1 MQVLKGVGFL
11 ERSRWLVLLNLGP
24 LKMFKSRNST
34 CESDMLHV
42 NLSVGC
48 ALLSLSR
55 KLSNSSGAWP
65 DAEDVIY
72 VAFPK
77 QRLDRFV
84 G

>member
-1 MQVLKGVGFL
+1 MLVFLKCV

-34 CESDMLHV
+34 RESDMLHV

-55 KLSNSSGAWP
+55 KLSNSSLVPGQM
-65 DAEDVIY
+65 
-72 VAFPK
+72 
-77 QRLDRFV
+77 QRMSSM
-84 G
+84 